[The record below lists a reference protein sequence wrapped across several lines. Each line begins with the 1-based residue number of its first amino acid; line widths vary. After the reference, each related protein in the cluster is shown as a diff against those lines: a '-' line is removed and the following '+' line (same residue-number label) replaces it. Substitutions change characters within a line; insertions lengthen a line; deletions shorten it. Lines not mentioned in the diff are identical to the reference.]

1 MAPDSAV
8 APQPVTVPF
17 NPAKVF
23 AEKKVIP
30 RGTSTDTSF
39 SLSFSNLV
47 ETCMICNFDKK
58 KGGGGGFFCVKL
70 DLKSLKSSFYF
81 RYEWIDCFVRK
92 RKK

>member
-58 KGGGGGFFCVKL
+58 KGEGGIFLCQTRFEKFEKFFLLPV
-70 DLKSLKSSFYF
+70 
-81 RYEWIDCFVRK
+81 
-92 RKK
+92 